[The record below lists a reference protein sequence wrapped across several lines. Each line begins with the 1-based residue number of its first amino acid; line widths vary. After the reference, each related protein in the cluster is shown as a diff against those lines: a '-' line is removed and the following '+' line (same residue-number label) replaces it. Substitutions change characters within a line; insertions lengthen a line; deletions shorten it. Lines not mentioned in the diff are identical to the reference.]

1 MDINELSNKISKDF
15 TKSERQARTL
25 LKVFICGSHKTD
37 KDKKCIEEL
46 CDELKDKKGKF
57 RIPGTFIMEHIKTR
71 TEMKFHQ
78 KFDLIWDRIT
88 EGPNVPL
95 CLLFAGKSASKSQG
109 LNSEIQNTAKDQI
122 KKQNT
127 ILIRLEGVEL
137 THYADEFPY
146 HTVKSNSEFKKLA
159 KNLVIAK
166 LNEVKSFLF
175 YKNSLKKSG
184 RNEKT

>member
-1 MDINELSNKISKDF
+1 MDISALSNKISKDF
-15 TKSERQARTL
+15 TDTEKQARTL
-25 LKVFICGSHKTD
+25 LKVFICGSHKTA

-57 RIPGTFIMEHIKTR
+57 KIPGTFIMEHIKTK
-71 TEMKFHQ
+71 TEMNFHHKFE
-78 KFDLIWDRIT
+78 LIWDRIT

-95 CLLFAGKSASKSQG
+95 CILYAGKSAFKSQG
-109 LNSEIQNTAKDQI
+109 LNSEIQNIAKDQI

-146 HTVKSNSEFKKLA
+146 HTVKSNNEFNKLA
-159 KNLVIAK
+159 KNLVITK
-166 LNEVKSFLF
+166 LNELKSFLL